1 MLTDLI
7 RRKRPRSEMSFL
19 EHVEDLRISV
29 MRVAVVF
36 ALGFFVALIF
46 YREMPEFLRLPL
58 DWAKAKSPGMA
69 SFGELREFTFMGVWH
84 VLMYTAAAVGIALA
98 SPVLLYEVARFV
110 GPALTDREKRGLI
123 PFCLGA
129 LFLFCCGAVL
139 AFTFLTPMSI
149 IVWHD
154 FAVGMGLQ
162 TDWQA
167 SDYYGFVV
175 MMSLLTGVA
184 LQFPLALIILM
195 WLELVRPRTLLR
207 SWRGMLF
214 GIVVLAAVVT
224 PIGDPITLGILS
236 GLLFVLYLVAVGI
249 GTTLVRRKRLARGD
263 KADPEDDSIDEEASD
278 KPRSKKRAAPAA
290 STTATPDSDEPLSGD
305 DSGFTDDDPA
315 PDEPGRD
322 LRPLD

>member
-1 MLTDLI
+1 MLADLL
-7 RRKRPRSEMSFL
+7 RRKRPRSEMTFL
-19 EHVEDLRISV
+19 EHVEDLRVSV
-29 MRVAVVF
+29 MRVAIVF
-36 ALGFFVALIF
+36 ALGFFAALVF

-69 SFGELREFTFMGVWH
+69 TFGELREFTFMGVWS
-84 VLMYTAAAVGIALA
+84 VLMYTAASVGIALA
-98 SPVLLYEVARFV
+98 SPVLIYEVARFI
-110 GPALTDREKRGLI
+110 GPALTDREKRGLV

-129 LFLFCCGAVL
+129 LVLFACGAVL

-154 FAVGMGLQ
+154 FATGMGLQ

-236 GLLFVLYLVAVGI
+236 GLLFVLYLAAVGV
-249 GTTLVRRKRLARGD
+249 GGALVRRKRLARGD
-263 KADPEDDSIDEEASD
+263 TAEPEDEERREA
-278 KPRSKKRAAPAA
+278 RARRE
-290 STTATPDSDEPLSGD
+290 TGGGD
-305 DSGFTDDDPA
+305 DDDLGDSPDRSPDDDPA
-315 PDEPGRD
+315 PEQPGRD

>member
-1 MLTDLI
+1 MIADLL
-7 RRKRPRSEMSFL
+7 RRKRPRAEMTFL
-19 EHVEDLRISV
+19 EHIEDLRLSV
-29 MRVAVVF
+29 MRVAIVF
-36 ALGFFVALIF
+36 ALGFLAALVF

-69 SFGELREFTFMGVWH
+69 SFGVLREFTFMGVWS
-84 VLMYTAAAVGIALA
+84 VLMYTAAAVGIGLA
-98 SPVLLYEVARFV
+98 SPVLIYEVARFV
-110 GPALTDREKRGLI
+110 GPALTDRERRGLI
-123 PFCLGA
+123 PFCAGA
-129 LFLFCCGAVL
+129 LVLFACGAVL

-154 FAVGMGLQ
+154 FATGMGLQ

-195 WLELVRPRTLLR
+195 WLELVQPRTLLK

-236 GLLFVLYLVAVGI
+236 GLLFLLYLAAVGV
-249 GTTLVRRKRLARGD
+249 GRALVRRKRLARGD
-263 KADPEDDSIDEEASD
+263 SAEPEEDDRGSPEPEDDGEEDDLGES
-278 KPRSKKRAAPAA
+278 
-290 STTATPDSDEPLSGD
+290 PDRGPG
-305 DSGFTDDDPA
+305 DDPA
-315 PDEPGRD
+315 PGQPGGD

>member
-1 MLTDLI
+1 MLADLL
-7 RRKRPRSEMSFL
+7 RRKRPRSEMTFL
-19 EHVEDLRISV
+19 EHIEDLRVSV

-36 ALGFFVALIF
+36 ALGFFAALVF

-58 DWAKAKSPGMA
+58 EWAKAKSPGMA
-69 SFGELREFTFMGVWH
+69 TFGELREFTFMGVWS
-84 VLMYTAAAVGIALA
+84 VLMYTAASVGIALA
-98 SPVLLYEVARFV
+98 SPVLIYEVARFI
-110 GPALTDREKRGLI
+110 GPALTDREKHGLI

-129 LFLFCCGAVL
+129 LVLFACGAVL

-154 FAVGMGLQ
+154 FATGMGLQ

-236 GLLFVLYLVAVGI
+236 GLLFVLYLAAVGV
-249 GTTLVRRKRLARGD
+249 GGALVRRKRLARGD
-263 KADPEDDSIDEEASD
+263 TADPEEEERREAKARRETDDADDDDLGDSPD
-278 KPRSKKRAAPAA
+278 RSP
-290 STTATPDSDEPLSGD
+290 G
-305 DSGFTDDDPA
+305 DDPA
-315 PDEPGRD
+315 PEQPGRD